1 MRPFDLPNPP
11 NRRDALIGVGLSFG
25 ALWATLILPS
35 AASAQPTLTWIPKA
49 LTSVQALTL
58 DAAVELIMPAT
69 DTPGARAAGVAPFID
84 RALATFYD
92 PEQVKRL
99 RDGLD
104 TMQADAQAAY
114 GMAFT
119 ALSAGQQTELL
130 TRYDAEAAQKPLSH
144 FFALMKQATFTGFF
158 TSETG
163 ATKTLRYDPVPGDY
177 RGCVPMKEIGRAW
190 AT

>member
-1 MRPFDLPNPP
+1 VRPFDLPNSPG
-11 NRRDALIGVGLSFG
+11 RRDALIGAGLSFG

-35 AASAQPTLTWIPKA
+35 SAFAQPTLTWIPRA
-49 LTSVQALTL
+49 LTSAQAQIL
-58 DAAVELIMPAT
+58 DAAVELIVPAT

-92 PEQVKRL
+92 PDQVKRL

-104 TMQADAQAAY
+104 TMQADALAAY
-114 GMAFT
+114 GMAFV

-130 TRYDAEAAQKPLSH
+130 TRYDAEAAQKPVSH

-163 ATKTLRYDPVPGDY
+163 ATKTLRYDPFPGDY